1 LKETNSLLRKGNI
14 KIRETRRGLR
24 HPVSMKETQRESPEE
39 TLARARGE
47 MAGLSVRDLDKT
59 LLIKARKG
67 VREEEA
73 DLAPDPLTEVAI
85 REIVIVMTARIKIGV
100 NNNPIVRQTP
110 SLDTG
115 LPLNSSFLLKT
126 IYRFI
131 KLMFLREPW
140 HHNIKSFL

>member
-1 LKETNSLLRKGNI
+1 
-14 KIRETRRGLR
+14 
-24 HPVSMKETQRESPEE
+24 MKETQRESLEE
-39 TLARARGE
+39 TLAQAQGE

-73 DLAPDPLTEVAI
+73 DLAPAPDPLTEVAI
-85 REIVIVMTARIKIGV
+85 REIVIVIVMTARIKIGV
-100 NNNPIVRQTP
+100 NNNPIVNRESRQTP

-140 HHNIKSFL
+140 HHNIKSLL